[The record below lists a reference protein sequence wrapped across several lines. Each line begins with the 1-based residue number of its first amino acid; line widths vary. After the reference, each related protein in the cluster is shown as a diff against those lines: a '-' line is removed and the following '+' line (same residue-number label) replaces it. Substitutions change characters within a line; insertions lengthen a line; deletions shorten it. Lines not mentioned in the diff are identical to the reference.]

1 MIGAIGSFLGRFAI
15 YITALSG
22 LVALYFVWN
31 AFHEWRAGRRAM
43 FGVERDIAASEM
55 IGAISRA
62 GLFVLAGL
70 VIFAL
75 GWLGQQAD
83 SDDQKAQATRPPAS
97 TAPVIATATPGV
109 GETGPTAPPGDT
121 PQVIETPVLPLPLEP
136 TTEPQPTAPT
146 QQRATVIAFGGV
158 WLRDAPAGGTIAV
171 VAQGAV
177 VEFLEGR
184 EFAGQYEWQKVRIV
198 DVPLSS
204 LGQADQAQPD
214 QEGWIAFAP
223 DFLEVN
229 P

>member
-15 YITALSG
+15 YITALLG

-62 GLFVLAGL
+62 GLFIFAGL
-70 VIFAL
+70 LIFVL
-75 GWLGQQAD
+75 GWLGQQVD
-83 SDDQKAQATRPPAS
+83 SDDQTAQATRPAVS
-97 TAPVIATATPGV
+97 TAPVIATATPGL
-109 GETGPTAPPGDT
+109 GEPGPTPLPSDT
-121 PQVIETPVLPLPLEP
+121 PPVVETPVLPLPSEP

-158 WLRDAPAGGTIAV
+158 WLRDAPAGGTIV
-171 VAQGAV
+171 VVPQGAV

-184 EFAGQYEWQKVRIV
+184 EFSGQYEWQKVRIV
-198 DVPLSS
+198 SVPP
-204 LGQADQAQPD
+204 GGPAQPD
-214 QEGWIAFAP
+214 QEGWVAFAP
-223 DFLEVN
+223 DFIEVN